1 MIRIFVSLLFLFV
14 TATSFAQSFEG
25 TISVSHSLR
34 PQQEIVYHIS
44 DQRACT
50 ISHFNGQNTG
60 TRVITDVEAGKYAI
74 VIERN
79 GKKQQSLF
87 SLQQGG
93 RAFTPVSTVSNVQL
107 TGKSK
112 SIQGYMCQEVSA
124 TRDGKTIIAWIA
136 PDLDYVDPAVFLTPQ
151 TPHRYSDF
159 KLPGVKG
166 LILALEGVAATG
178 KAFSLSHTV
187 SVEKVDVSLLEMP

>member
-1 MIRIFVSLLFLFV
+1 MIRIFVSLFFLFA

-60 TRVITDVEAGKYAI
+60 TRVISDVQAGKYAI

-79 GKKQQSLF
+79 GQKQESLF

-107 TGKSK
+107 TGQSK
-112 SIQGYMCQEVSA
+112 TIQGYVCQEVTA
-124 TRDGKTIIAWIA
+124 ARDGQSITAWVA
-136 PDLDYVDPAVFLTPQ
+136 ADLDYIDPAVFLTPQ

-159 KLPGVKG
+159 KLTGVKG
-166 LILALEGVAATG
+166 LILEMQGVATTG
-178 KAFSLSHTV
+178 KAYAMTHTIT
-187 SVEKVDVSLLEMP
+187 VEKVDANLLEMP